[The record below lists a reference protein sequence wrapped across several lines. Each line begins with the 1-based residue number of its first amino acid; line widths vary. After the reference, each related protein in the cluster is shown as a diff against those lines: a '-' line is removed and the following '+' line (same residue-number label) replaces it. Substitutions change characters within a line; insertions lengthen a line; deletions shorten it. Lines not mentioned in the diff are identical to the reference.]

1 MSAPTSHDVVV
12 KLVYDAVARTNEDL
26 EPELAIEARPDEVL
40 IGPGAKLDSLGFVS
54 LILEIEALV
63 YEHLGMSLELVND
76 RALSQERSPFRT
88 LESLVAYV
96 ESSIGSSSGDNG

>member
-1 MSAPTSHDVVV
+1 MSARSSHVVVV
-12 KLVYDAVARTNEDL
+12 KLVYDAVARTNEEL
-26 EPELAIEARPDEVL
+26 EPELVIEARPDEVL
-40 IGPGAKLDSLGFVS
+40 IGPGAKLDSLGVVS

-63 YEHLGMSLELVND
+63 YEHLGISIELVND

-96 ESSIGSSSGDNG
+96 ESSIGSISPDDA